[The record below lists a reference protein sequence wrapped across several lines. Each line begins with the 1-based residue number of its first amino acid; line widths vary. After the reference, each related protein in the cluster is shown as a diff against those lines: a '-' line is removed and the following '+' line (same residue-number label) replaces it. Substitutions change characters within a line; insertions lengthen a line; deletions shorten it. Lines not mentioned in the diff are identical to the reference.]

1 MMQTLAQNRTNI
13 LLYMLTSQLLQQ
25 EKNSL
30 ASLLG
35 HNGEKEIEELKIIL
49 ILWSCGFLEETLL
62 EKGIDISNT
71 HYSCLDGSI
80 SCLVF

>member
-49 ILWSCGFLEETLL
+49 IL
-62 EKGIDISNT
+62 
-71 HYSCLDGSI
+71 
-80 SCLVF
+80 